1 MMLRIRPAPPPRTRS
16 RAATPAARALLP
28 AALLALLAAAAGA
41 VPLASRAADAA
52 LDAAAT
58 PMLWGAIRWDA
69 FVNSSGDP
77 GDPGQITARVL
88 RPAIWHDRLPWYS
101 YVDPVSGNVTFDD
114 SAPAVIDTEIAQ
126 SVAAG
131 IDHWAFDV
139 YPPDSDLSSALYA
152 YLNSSSPLKAQ
163 LFFCLLLQTS
173 WLASGGLAAW
183 PAKVALY
190 AAHFARAEY
199 RTVLGNRPLV
209 YLFAVDE
216 GAWGNATAGW
226 ADWADAL
233 TQLADASRAA
243 GRGAP
248 YVVIQTWDA
257 SQGAAQ
263 VAGINAAAGNSRL
276 VSGLSSYALL
286 GATDAGTPWET
297 FAAAGVQFWDS
308 LAATGVDVIPP
319 VAAGWDNRPRNM
331 TPVPWE
337 PYVEPAYV
345 VMPTPA
351 QLGAFVAAA
360 QAWTA
365 AHAASN
371 PARCHLLSAL
381 NEYDEVRARAA
392 GARGANRVRRACM
405 RRCADRAL
413 STTSLP
419 PSSPPPRCPS
429 VCVLPPCRAITSAP
443 CCPSTAAMRALRPLA
458 RCSGRRRSSRSG
470 ERARV
475 EAAVHHNGR
484 RVEAAV
490 HHNGRTCIPSV
501 PPRSEAASEA

>member
-484 RVEAAV
+484 
-490 HHNGRTCIPSV
+490 TCIPSV